1 MESLQRL
8 VRKHKGLVACM
19 ILLITCSTYLL
30 GVLISQGK
38 DTKKN
43 IDAYQDTYGK
53 KTYYYTKENIP
64 DKIYY
69 EYLEEENKTDIQH
82 IKNFL
87 KKLQDEQDFSYIM
100 IYDQF
105 LELEQKVSDIFLDG
119 YEFGDTESSIYQW
132 EGETRYYTK
141 CLQVSESFF
150 EEYNVE
156 ISEGRGFSQEDY
168 ILKNG
173 QVIPVLLGNS
183 YMDFCQIGDTF
194 SGEYLFETFT
204 WQVIGFVDEKTFFYN
219 TATGSFESCE
229 RYMIMPALTMERTDE
244 FSKLCCISQLS
255 GEIISDKGYPNV
267 EKRFL
272 ELLEEENLQNWNIFL
287 QDPKANDVNDLI
299 ATYSAMT
306 KEVQQQFTFIL
317 IFTIIF
323 AVASISSVLCGF
335 IREKNQEY
343 AIKML
348 CGASSWKIMEDI
360 ILLDFAMVFTGSILV
375 ILGML
380 VNKTSIEGIVG
391 AVFAGIAIGIL
402 VMAVSYQYFCSMDL
416 HEIIGG
422 RE

>member
-1 MESLQRL
+1 MEGLQRL
-8 VRKHKGLVACM
+8 ARKHKGLIVCM
-19 ILLITCSTYLL
+19 ILLITCCTYLL
-30 GVLISQGK
+30 GVLISQGR
-38 DTKKN
+38 DTKEN

-53 KTYYYTKENIP
+53 KTYYYTNENIP

-69 EYLEEENKTDIQH
+69 EYLSEENHTDIQR
-82 IKNFL
+82 IRRFL
-87 KKLQDEQDFSYIM
+87 KKLQDEQDFSYVM
-100 IYDQF
+100 IYNQF
-105 LELEQKVSDIFLDG
+105 VELEQKVPDIFLDG
-119 YEFGDTESSIYQW
+119 YEFGDTEYSIYQS

-156 ISEGRGFSQEDY
+156 ISEGKKFSQEDY
-168 ILKNG
+168 IWKEG
-173 QVIPVLLGNS
+173 QVIPLLLGNA
-183 YMDFCQIGDTF
+183 YKEFYQIGDTF
-194 SGEYLFETFT
+194 SGEYLFESFT

-229 RYMIMPALTMERTDE
+229 RYMLMPALTTERTDE

-267 EKRFL
+267 QKRFQ

-287 QDPKANDVNDLI
+287 RDPKANDVNDLLSI
-299 ATYSAMT
+299 YSAMT
-306 KEVQQQFTFIL
+306 KEVEQQFKFIL
-317 IFTIIF
+317 AITIIF
-323 AVASISSVLCGF
+323 AVVSISSVLCGF

-348 CGASSWKIMEDI
+348 CGAPLWKILSDI
-360 ILLDFAMVFTGSILV
+360 ILLDFGIVFTGSMLAV
-375 ILGML
+375 LGML
-380 VNKTSIEGIVG
+380 MSEASAEGMIG
-391 AVFAGIAIGIL
+391 AVLAGVVIGF
-402 VMAVSYQYFCSMDL
+402 MAMIVSYSYFCSMDI